1 MVDFFLAVLA
11 GLICGVL
18 SGFGIGG
25 GSLLMVWLTALLSM
39 DQHARRMASNLL
51 YFLPAAGC
59 SLIFHVKNR
68 QIVWKAV
75 VPAAIAGCLT
85 AIPGALLAGS
95 VDTALLRR
103 LFGGF
108 LVLVGIS
115 EVFFKGKKTGRLW
128 LKLPDFHVLHKD
140 HDSRNDQQ
148 HDTDPAVPCKRRLR
162 RLRVLDLPADIEMP
176 CQLRTGGVD
185 AADKQQK
192 QDDSPALCGLFFVLR
207 GWRPLQHT
215 V

>member
-1 MVDFFLAVLA
+1 MVPEGFGAGFAHCAGASDSLWRREAAAMVDFFLAVLA

-39 DQHARRMASNLL
+39 DQRTAQGINLL

-85 AIPGALLAGS
+85 AIPGAMLAGS

-115 EVFFKGKKTGRLW
+115 EVFFKGKKTG
-128 LKLPDFHVLHKD
+128 
-140 HDSRNDQQ
+140 SS
-148 HDTDPAVPCKRRLR
+148 
-162 RLRVLDLPADIEMP
+162 
-176 CQLRTGGVD
+176 G
-185 AADKQQK
+185 
-192 QDDSPALCGLFFVLR
+192 
-207 GWRPLQHT
+207 
-215 V
+215 

>member
-39 DQHARRMASNLL
+39 DQRTAQGINLL

-95 VDTALLRR
+95 VDTAAAAKVIWRLSGPRRHQRGLLQ
-103 LFGGF
+103 GA
-108 LVLVGIS
+108 
-115 EVFFKGKKTGRLW
+115 KKTG
-128 LKLPDFHVLHKD
+128 
-140 HDSRNDQQ
+140 SS
-148 HDTDPAVPCKRRLR
+148 
-162 RLRVLDLPADIEMP
+162 
-176 CQLRTGGVD
+176 G
-185 AADKQQK
+185 
-192 QDDSPALCGLFFVLR
+192 
-207 GWRPLQHT
+207 
-215 V
+215 